1 MVFPPCSHSMEDFG
15 VSKGR
20 QVMGLGTWVAK
31 THPFKE
37 PPLMP
42 EAFREARPLQSKFR
56 LTFAFPSPTPKSRC
70 RLLPLGAPPRRG
82 AVATA
87 LDSSSCPP
95 LTPLSRGHGVKR
107 PSAAP
112 LLSHVG
118 PESSRPLFLS
128 PSNGRRQSAKNTFSH
143 SFLMLV
149 YLTTTLF

>member
-1 MVFPPCSHSMEDFG
+1 
-15 VSKGR
+15 
-20 QVMGLGTWVAK
+20 
-31 THPFKE
+31 
-37 PPLMP
+37 MP

-70 RLLPLGAPPRRG
+70 RLLPRGAPPRRG

-107 PSAAP
+107 PSAAA

-118 PESSRPLFLS
+118 RESSRPLFLS
-128 PSNGRRQSAKNTFSH
+128 PSNGRRQSAKNTFLH